1 MRNIIAL
8 LFPLLYLSSFA
19 QDVKEK
25 THVFIG
31 VETGFNLTLSESYG
45 DKILEDMYGITF
57 DYFFTKTR
65 SVKAKISYMKMQ
77 LKEDIYMNSFTEYR
91 EVSYD
96 AEYIV
101 IPVLYK
107 WQYGK
112 GNVRGFLQGG
122 FYLGIE
128 YSSNYT
134 NYPLNYSKSSNDFGI
149 SMGTG
154 ILFPII
160 ADKFFVQSE
169 IGLYEGFFSKVPE
182 SDDTPKQLMPDGT
195 LTNLT
200 YSIGFNYKF

>member
-1 MRNIIAL
+1 MRNIITL
-8 LFPLLYLSSFA
+8 LFPLLYLSSYA

-31 VETGFNLTLSESYG
+31 VETGFNLTLSESFG

>member
-1 MRNIIAL
+1 MRNIITL
-8 LFPLLYLSSFA
+8 LFPLLYLSSYA

-45 DKILEDMYGITF
+45 DKILEDMYGLSF
-57 DYFFTKTR
+57 DYVFTKTR
-65 SVKAKISYMKMQ
+65 SVKAKIMYMKM
-77 LKEDIYMNSFTEYR
+77 KTTADVYNKYYSEYR
-91 EVSYD
+91 DVTYD

-134 NYPLNYSKSSNDFGI
+134 NYPLNYSKSPNDFGI
-149 SMGTG
+149 SLGTG
-154 ILFPII
+154 IHFPII
-160 ADKFFVQSE
+160 ADKLFIQSE

-182 SDDTPKQLMPDGT
+182 SDDTPKQIMPEGT

-200 YSIGFNYKF
+200 YSIGFSYKF

>member
-1 MRNIIAL
+1 MRNIITL
-8 LFPLLYLSSFA
+8 LFPLLYLSTYA

-31 VETGFNLTLSESYG
+31 VETGFNLTLSESFG